1 MTKSRDLANAATA
14 LNAVTATELGFV
26 DGVTSAI
33 QTQID
38 TKLATATA
46 ATTYQAI
53 NANVSTTELG
63 YLDGVTS
70 AIQTQLNQKPEFVA
84 GKNKIINGD
93 FNINQRAFSS
103 TTSSG
108 AYGLDR
114 WQYVYSGGTVTYSA
128 QAFTLGAAPVAGYEA
143 TNFARVLTASQSTS
157 AQFAIFRQQI
167 ESARTFAGQTVTVS
181 FWAKA
186 ASGTPKVGIEL
197 VQNFGSGGSP
207 SADVLVFAGQA
218 TLSTSWA
225 RYSVT
230 ATVPSISGKTLG
242 TNNNDVFIVHLFTSA
257 GSNFDARTGSI
268 GIQNNTIDFW
278 GVQVEAGSVA
288 TAFQTATG
296 TLQGELAACQRYFW
310 QVALG
315 SALML
320 GISFYFTSTQAEAFI
335 QYPVTMRTT
344 PVLIATSG
352 ANYYRTTYNGGLDN
366 FDSLTINA
374 ANNQNTRVYNNTEMS
389 GAAGS
394 AGVFF
399 TNNASSSV
407 AFSAEL

>member
-1 MTKSRDLANAATA
+1 VGN
-14 LNAVTATELGFV
+14 
-26 DGVTSAI
+26 DGETLVADS
-33 QTQID
+33 
-38 TKLATATA
+38 
-46 ATTYQAI
+46 
-53 NANVSTTELG
+53 STTTGLRYG
-63 YLDGVTS
+63 
-70 AIQTQLNQKPEFVA
+70 ANFAA

-128 QAFTLGAAPVAGYEA
+128 QAFTLGAAPVAGYEG

-157 AQFAIFRQQI
+157 AQFALFRQMI
-167 ESARTFAGQTVTVS
+167 ESVKTFAGQTVTVS

-186 ASGTPKVGIEL
+186 ASGTPKVAIEL

-207 SADVLVFAGQA
+207 SADALVYAGQV

-296 TLQGELAACQRYFW
+296 TLQGELAACQRYY
-310 QVALG
+310 QRLAGGALY
-315 SALML
+315 SAYSM
-320 GISFYFTSTQAEAFI
+320 GIGYSSTRMDLTV
-335 QYPVTMRTT
+335 PLKVTMRTT
-344 PVLIATSG
+344 PSTFDFSNIGTYDDPAGTITAISGIATTATLNGNDFVWIQATVASG
-352 ANYYRTTYNGGLDN
+352 LTQYRNYWIVNN
-366 FDSLTINA
+366 NNA
-374 ANNQNTRVYNNTEMS
+374 AGYL
-389 GAAGS
+389 G
-394 AGVFF
+394 
-399 TNNASSSV
+399 
-407 AFSAEL
+407 FSAEL